1 MLSTKKIGGKL
12 GKYIIF
18 IFLAVFCV
26 VLSVTTSG
34 FLTEKNIINVL
45 RQVSYNGVIAVGMT
59 FVIITGNIDLSVGGV
74 VGLAAIVACDF
85 AHPGEYPLIIP
96 ILVALGIGALVGLI
110 NGIGIAYGHVPA
122 FIMTLGTNT
131 ILRGVIMLYNNGKP
145 VLNLSEQYQAIGSG
159 YLGKIPIPVIIL
171 IAVLLLGWFILN
183 KTRFGRHVLAVGG
196 NEQAARVSGIN
207 TKLVK
212 ITVYI
217 MSGIFSAIAGMII
230 SARVNA
236 GSPTLKLVKITVYI
250 MSGIFSAIAGMI
262 ISARVNAGSPTLGTG
277 YENDAIAAAVI
288 GGTSMMGGQGSMI
301 GTIGGI
307 LIIGV
312 MNNGLDLLNVSSYYQ
327 QVAKGIIIIA
337 AVLFDMLS
345 KSRKSK

>member
-1 MLSTKKIGGKL
+1 MLTRKKVGGKI

-18 IFLAVFCV
+18 IFLILFCV

-34 FLTEKNIINVL
+34 FLTKKNIINVL
-45 RQVSYNGVIAVGMT
+45 RQVSYNGIIAVGMT

-74 VGLAAIVACDF
+74 VGLSAIIACDF
-85 AHPGEYPLIIP
+85 AHPGEYPLIVP
-96 ILVALGIGALVGLI
+96 VLVALSIGAAVGVI
-110 NGIGIAYGHVPA
+110 NGLGIAYGRVPA

-131 ILRGVIMLYNNGKP
+131 ILRGIVMLYNNGKP
-145 VLNLSEQYQAIGSG
+145 VLDLSESYQAIGSG
-159 YLGKIPIPVIIL
+159 YLGILPIPVIL
-171 IAVLLLGWFILN
+171 LAAVLLVGWFVLN

-207 TKLVK
+207 TKLTK
-212 ITVYI
+212 IIVYV
-217 MSGIFSAIAGMII
+217 MSGVFAA
-230 SARVNA
+230 
-236 GSPTLKLVKITVYI
+236 L
-250 MSGIFSAIAGMI
+250 AGMI

-288 GGTSMMGGQGSMI
+288 GGTSMMGGQGSMV

-327 QVAKGIIIIA
+327 QVAKGTIIIA

-345 KSRKSK
+345 KSRKSR

>member
-1 MLSTKKIGGKL
+1 MLKSKRIGGKIR
-12 GKYIIF
+12 KYIIF
-18 IFLAVFCV
+18 IFLVVFCA
-26 VLSVTTSG
+26 VLSVTATG

-74 VGLAAIVACDF
+74 VGLSAIVACSF
-85 AHPGEYPLIIP
+85 AHPGEYPLIVP
-96 ILVALGIGALVGLI
+96 ILVALGIGALVGCI
-110 NGIGIAYGHVPA
+110 NGVGIAYGHVPA

-131 ILRGVIMLYNNGKP
+131 ILRGIIMLYNNGKP

-159 YLGKIPIPVIIL
+159 YLGRIPIPVIIL
-171 IAVLLLGWFILN
+171 IGVLLIGWFVLN
-183 KTRFGRHVLAVGG
+183 MTRFGRHVLAVGG

-207 TKLVK
+207 TKFVK
-212 ITVYI
+212 IVVYV
-217 MSGIFSAIAGMII
+217 MSG
-230 SARVNA
+230 
-236 GSPTLKLVKITVYI
+236 L
-250 MSGIFSAIAGMI
+250 FSAIAGMI
-262 ISARVNAGSPTLGTG
+262 ISARVNAGSPTLGDG

-288 GGTSMMGGQGSMI
+288 GGTSMMGGQGSMT

-327 QVAKGIIIIA
+327 QVAKGAIIIA

-345 KSRKSK
+345 KSAKSK

>member
-18 IFLAVFCV
+18 IFLIVFCA

-85 AHPGEYPLIIP
+85 AHPGEYPLIVP
-96 ILVALGIGALVGLI
+96 ILVALGIGALVGLV

-145 VLNLSEQYQAIGSG
+145 VLDLSEQYQAIGSG
-159 YLGKIPIPVIIL
+159 YLGRIPIPVIIL

-207 TKLVK
+207 TQLVK

-217 MSGIFSAIAGMII
+217 MSG
-230 SARVNA
+230 
-236 GSPTLKLVKITVYI
+236 L
-250 MSGIFSAIAGMI
+250 FSAIAGMI

-327 QVAKGIIIIA
+327 QVAKGVIIIA
-337 AVLFDMLS
+337 AVLFDMIS

>member
-18 IFLAVFCV
+18 IFLIVFCA

-85 AHPGEYPLIIP
+85 AHPGEYPLIVP
-96 ILVALGIGALVGLI
+96 ILVALGIGALVGLV
-110 NGIGIAYGHVPA
+110 NGIGIAYGHLPA

-145 VLNLSEQYQAIGSG
+145 VLDLSEQYQAIGSG
-159 YLGKIPIPVIIL
+159 YLGRIPIPVIIL

-207 TKLVK
+207 TQLVK

-217 MSGIFSAIAGMII
+217 MSG
-230 SARVNA
+230 
-236 GSPTLKLVKITVYI
+236 L
-250 MSGIFSAIAGMI
+250 FSAIAGMI

-327 QVAKGIIIIA
+327 QVAKGVIIIA

>member
-18 IFLAVFCV
+18 IFLIVFCA

-85 AHPGEYPLIIP
+85 AHPGEYPLIVP
-96 ILVALGIGALVGLI
+96 ILVALGIGALVGLV

-145 VLNLSEQYQAIGSG
+145 VLDLSEQYQAIGSG
-159 YLGKIPIPVIIL
+159 YLGRIPIPVIIL

-207 TKLVK
+207 TQLVK

-217 MSGIFSAIAGMII
+217 MSG
-230 SARVNA
+230 
-236 GSPTLKLVKITVYI
+236 L
-250 MSGIFSAIAGMI
+250 FSAIAGMI

-327 QVAKGIIIIA
+327 QVSKGVIIIA

>member
-1 MLSTKKIGGKL
+1 M
-12 GKYIIF
+12 
-18 IFLAVFCV
+18 

-236 GSPTLKLVKITVYI
+236 GSPTL
-250 MSGIFSAIAGMI
+250 
-262 ISARVNAGSPTLGTG
+262 GTG

>member
-18 IFLAVFCV
+18 IFLIVFCA

-34 FLTEKNIINVL
+34 FLTEKNITNVL

-85 AHPGEYPLIIP
+85 AHPGEYPLIVP
-96 ILVALGIGALVGLI
+96 ILVALGIGALVGLV

-145 VLNLSEQYQAIGSG
+145 VLDLSEQYQAIGSG
-159 YLGKIPIPVIIL
+159 YLGRIPIPVIIL

-207 TKLVK
+207 TQLVK

-217 MSGIFSAIAGMII
+217 MSG
-230 SARVNA
+230 
-236 GSPTLKLVKITVYI
+236 L
-250 MSGIFSAIAGMI
+250 FSAIAGMI

-307 LIIGV
+307 FIIGV

-327 QVAKGIIIIA
+327 QVAKGVIIIA

>member
-18 IFLAVFCV
+18 IFLIVFCA

-85 AHPGEYPLIIP
+85 AHPGEYPLIVP
-96 ILVALGIGALVGLI
+96 ILVALGIGALVGLV

-131 ILRGVIMLYNNGKP
+131 ILRGIIMLYNNGKP
-145 VLNLSEQYQAIGSG
+145 VLDLSEQYQAIGSG
-159 YLGKIPIPVIIL
+159 YLGRIPIPVIIL
-171 IAVLLLGWFILN
+171 IAVLLLGWFVLN

-217 MSGIFSAIAGMII
+217 MSG
-230 SARVNA
+230 
-236 GSPTLKLVKITVYI
+236 L
-250 MSGIFSAIAGMI
+250 FSAIAGMI

>member
-18 IFLAVFCV
+18 IFLIVFCA

-85 AHPGEYPLIIP
+85 AHPGEYPLIVP
-96 ILVALGIGALVGLI
+96 ILVALGIGALVGLV

-145 VLNLSEQYQAIGSG
+145 VLDLSEQYQAIGSG
-159 YLGKIPIPVIIL
+159 YLGRIPIPVIIL

-207 TKLVK
+207 TQLVK

-217 MSGIFSAIAGMII
+217 MSG
-230 SARVNA
+230 
-236 GSPTLKLVKITVYI
+236 L
-250 MSGIFSAIAGMI
+250 FSAIAGMI

-327 QVAKGIIIIA
+327 QVAKGVIIIA

>member
-1 MLSTKKIGGKL
+1 MLTRKKVSGRI

-18 IFLAVFCV
+18 IFLILFCV

-34 FLTEKNIINVL
+34 FLTKKNIINVL
-45 RQVSYNGVIAVGMT
+45 RQVSYNGIIAVGMT

-74 VGLAAIVACDF
+74 VGLSAIIACDF
-85 AHPGEYPLIIP
+85 AHPGEHPLIVP
-96 ILVALGIGALVGLI
+96 VLVALSIGVAVGVI
-110 NGIGIAYGHVPA
+110 NGLGIAYGRVPA

-131 ILRGVIMLYNNGKP
+131 ILRGIVMLYNNGKP
-145 VLNLSEQYQAIGSG
+145 VLDLSESYQAIGSG
-159 YLGKIPIPVIIL
+159 YLGILPIPVIL
-171 IAVLLLGWFILN
+171 LAAVLLIGWFVLN

-207 TKLVK
+207 TKLTK
-212 ITVYI
+212 IIVYV
-217 MSGIFSAIAGMII
+217 MSGVFSA
-230 SARVNA
+230 
-236 GSPTLKLVKITVYI
+236 L
-250 MSGIFSAIAGMI
+250 AGMI

-288 GGTSMMGGQGSMI
+288 GGTSMMGGQGSMV

-327 QVAKGIIIIA
+327 QVAKGTIIIA

-345 KSRKSK
+345 KSRKSR

>member
-1 MLSTKKIGGKL
+1 MIWRIDCCFIGSIRKKERL
-12 GKYIIF
+12 H
-18 IFLAVFCV
+18 
-26 VLSVTTSG
+26 

-236 GSPTLKLVKITVYI
+236 GSPTL
-250 MSGIFSAIAGMI
+250 
-262 ISARVNAGSPTLGTG
+262 GTG

>member
-1 MLSTKKIGGKL
+1 MLSTKKICGKL

-236 GSPTLKLVKITVYI
+236 GSPTL
-250 MSGIFSAIAGMI
+250 
-262 ISARVNAGSPTLGTG
+262 GTG

>member
-18 IFLAVFCV
+18 IFLIVFCA

-85 AHPGEYPLIIP
+85 AHPGEYPLIVP
-96 ILVALGIGALVGLI
+96 ILVALGIGALVGLV

-131 ILRGVIMLYNNGKP
+131 ILRGIIMLYNNGKP
-145 VLNLSEQYQAIGSG
+145 VLDLSEQYQAIGSG
-159 YLGKIPIPVIIL
+159 YLGRIPIPVIIL
-171 IAVLLLGWFILN
+171 IAVLLLGWFVLN

-217 MSGIFSAIAGMII
+217 MSG
-230 SARVNA
+230 
-236 GSPTLKLVKITVYI
+236 L
-250 MSGIFSAIAGMI
+250 FSAIAGMI

-288 GGTSMMGGQGSMI
+288 GGTSMIGGQGSMI

-327 QVAKGIIIIA
+327 QVSKGVIIIA

>member
-1 MLSTKKIGGKL
+1 MLTRKKVSGRI

-18 IFLAVFCV
+18 IFLILFCV

-34 FLTEKNIINVL
+34 FLTKKNIINVL
-45 RQVSYNGVIAVGMT
+45 RQVSYNGIIAVGMT

-74 VGLAAIVACDF
+74 VGLSAIIACDF
-85 AHPGEYPLIIP
+85 AHPGEYPLIVP
-96 ILVALGIGALVGLI
+96 ILVALSIGAAVGVI
-110 NGIGIAYGHVPA
+110 NGLGIAYGRVPA

-131 ILRGVIMLYNNGKP
+131 ILRGIVMLYNNGKP
-145 VLNLSEQYQAIGSG
+145 VLDLSESYQAIGSG
-159 YLGKIPIPVIIL
+159 YLGILPIPVIL
-171 IAVLLLGWFILN
+171 LAAVLLLGWFVLN

-207 TKLVK
+207 TKLTK
-212 ITVYI
+212 IIVYV
-217 MSGIFSAIAGMII
+217 MSGVFSA
-230 SARVNA
+230 
-236 GSPTLKLVKITVYI
+236 L
-250 MSGIFSAIAGMI
+250 AGMI

-288 GGTSMMGGQGSMI
+288 GGTSMMGGQGSMV

-327 QVAKGIIIIA
+327 QVAKGTIIIA

-345 KSRKSK
+345 KSRKSR

>member
-1 MLSTKKIGGKL
+1 M
-12 GKYIIF
+12 
-18 IFLAVFCV
+18 FCV

-236 GSPTLKLVKITVYI
+236 GSPTL
-250 MSGIFSAIAGMI
+250 
-262 ISARVNAGSPTLGTG
+262 GTG

>member
-1 MLSTKKIGGKL
+1 MWSW
-12 GKYIIF
+12 
-18 IFLAVFCV
+18 
-26 VLSVTTSG
+26 SVTTSG

-236 GSPTLKLVKITVYI
+236 GSPTL
-250 MSGIFSAIAGMI
+250 
-262 ISARVNAGSPTLGTG
+262 GTG

-337 AVLFDMLS
+337 AVLVRYAQQIEEIQMITPALL
-345 KSRKSK
+345 K

>member
-12 GKYIIF
+12 GKYRIF

-236 GSPTLKLVKITVYI
+236 GSPTL
-250 MSGIFSAIAGMI
+250 
-262 ISARVNAGSPTLGTG
+262 GTG

>member
-1 MLSTKKIGGKL
+1 MSSAWQLSSRAT
-12 GKYIIF
+12 
-18 IFLAVFCV
+18 
-26 VLSVTTSG
+26 
-34 FLTEKNIINVL
+34 
-45 RQVSYNGVIAVGMT
+45 
-59 FVIITGNIDLSVGGV
+59 
-74 VGLAAIVACDF
+74 F

-236 GSPTLKLVKITVYI
+236 GSPTL
-250 MSGIFSAIAGMI
+250 
-262 ISARVNAGSPTLGTG
+262 GTG

>member
-18 IFLAVFCV
+18 IFLVVFCV

-236 GSPTLKLVKITVYI
+236 GSPTL
-250 MSGIFSAIAGMI
+250 
-262 ISARVNAGSPTLGTG
+262 GTG

>member
-1 MLSTKKIGGKL
+1 MLSTIKIGGKL

-236 GSPTLKLVKITVYI
+236 GSPTL
-250 MSGIFSAIAGMI
+250 
-262 ISARVNAGSPTLGTG
+262 GTG

>member
-18 IFLAVFCV
+18 IFLIVFCA

-85 AHPGEYPLIIP
+85 AHPGEYPLIVP
-96 ILVALGIGALVGLI
+96 ILVALGIGALVGLV

-131 ILRGVIMLYNNGKP
+131 ILRGIIMLYNNGKP
-145 VLNLSEQYQAIGSG
+145 VLDLSEQYQAIGSG
-159 YLGKIPIPVIIL
+159 YLGRIPIPVIIL
-171 IAVLLLGWFILN
+171 IAVLLLGWFVLN

-196 NEQAARVSGIN
+196 NEQAARVYGIN

-217 MSGIFSAIAGMII
+217 MSG
-230 SARVNA
+230 
-236 GSPTLKLVKITVYI
+236 L
-250 MSGIFSAIAGMI
+250 FSAIAGMI

-288 GGTSMMGGQGSMI
+288 GGTSMIGGQGSMI

-327 QVAKGIIIIA
+327 QVSKGVIIIA

>member
-131 ILRGVIMLYNNGKP
+131 ILRGVIMLYKQRQAGP
-145 VLNLSEQYQAIGSG
+145 QSERTVPGHRQRLS
-159 YLGKIPIPVIIL
+159 
-171 IAVLLLGWFILN
+171 
-183 KTRFGRHVLAVGG
+183 R
-196 NEQAARVSGIN
+196 
-207 TKLVK
+207 
-212 ITVYI
+212 
-217 MSGIFSAIAGMII
+217 
-230 SARVNA
+230 
-236 GSPTLKLVKITVYI
+236 
-250 MSGIFSAIAGMI
+250 
-262 ISARVNAGSPTLGTG
+262 
-277 YENDAIAAAVI
+277 
-288 GGTSMMGGQGSMI
+288 
-301 GTIGGI
+301 
-307 LIIGV
+307 
-312 MNNGLDLLNVSSYYQ
+312 
-327 QVAKGIIIIA
+327 
-337 AVLFDMLS
+337 
-345 KSRKSK
+345 

>member
-1 MLSTKKIGGKL
+1 MRL
-12 GKYIIF
+12 
-18 IFLAVFCV
+18 
-26 VLSVTTSG
+26 
-34 FLTEKNIINVL
+34 
-45 RQVSYNGVIAVGMT
+45 
-59 FVIITGNIDLSVGGV
+59 
-74 VGLAAIVACDF
+74 

-230 SARVNA
+230 SCPCQRRFSNARHR
-236 GSPTLKLVKITVYI
+236 L
-250 MSGIFSAIAGMI
+250 
-262 ISARVNAGSPTLGTG
+262 
-277 YENDAIAAAVI
+277 
-288 GGTSMMGGQGSMI
+288 
-301 GTIGGI
+301 
-307 LIIGV
+307 
-312 MNNGLDLLNVSSYYQ
+312 
-327 QVAKGIIIIA
+327 
-337 AVLFDMLS
+337 
-345 KSRKSK
+345 